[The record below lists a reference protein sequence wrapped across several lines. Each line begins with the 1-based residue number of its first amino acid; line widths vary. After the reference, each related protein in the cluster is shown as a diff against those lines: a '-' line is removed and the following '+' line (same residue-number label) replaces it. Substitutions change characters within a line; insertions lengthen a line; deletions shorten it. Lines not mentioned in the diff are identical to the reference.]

1 MLKDDEFTD
10 HSQSGGA
17 NAQLSAPSQMRG
29 VAAVLVGRACIFA
42 GTYQVGQDAIGSG
55 H

>member
-29 VAAVLVGRACIFA
+29 VSESFE
-42 GTYQVGQDAIGSG
+42 GSG
-55 H
+55 SPRY